1 MIPATDSVGGLV
13 ENEIKTPEGIR
24 RILVIDDEA
33 VPRQLLAVV
42 LGDAGYDV
50 TTLGKPDDV
59 DLAMRSKTYEL
70 VITDLRMPVMDGM
83 QVMHFVREHYPSAL
97 VMMVTAVT
105 ETETAVEAMKT
116 GAVDYLTKPL
126 NADAVLMSVQRADQV
141 YRLQKENQSYRE
153 GLEALVEQ
161 RTAQIYRFADALSLK
176 NQMILKANRELHD
189 ANEKLQQFLNH
200 AMVMDKV
207 STIGLLSS
215 MLIHGIANPLGVVS
229 GIAEVMQKRFAADS
243 VTTKELVMMQNYLKQ
258 VLDLV
263 NQIRSYAKTEVV
275 QFEAVDVGDSIRNA
289 VTMFQLL
296 LRRKDIRLETELPD
310 HALWISGNPSQ
321 LEQVLANLIQN
332 AIHAIEKDG
341 VIRITAGADG
351 NEVRVN
357 ITDNGSGIPDE
368 HQKRLFKMFFT
379 TKEDGRGT
387 GLGLFICNEIVAKHK
402 GKIDLESEVGKG
414 TTVTLTF
421 PQQAVAEN

>member
-1 MIPATDSVGGLV
+1 MEDSAKL
-13 ENEIKTPEGIR
+13 EPEGIR
-24 RILVIDDEA
+24 NILVLDDEA
-33 VPRQLLAVV
+33 TPRQLLGAV
-42 LGDAGYDV
+42 LTDAGYHVILSDQP
-50 TTLGKPDDV
+50 GDI
-59 DLAMRSKTYEL
+59 DLLMRDHASEL
-70 VITDLRMPVMDGM
+70 VITDLRMPVTDGM
-83 QVMHFVREHYPSAL
+83 QVLRFLREHYPGTQ

-105 ETETAVEAMKT
+105 ETETAVEAMKN

-126 NADAVLMSVQRADQV
+126 NADSVLISVRRADQI
-141 YRLQKENQSYRE
+141 YRLQKENKSYRE

-176 NQMILKANRELHD
+176 NQMILKANKELHD
-189 ANEKLQQFLNH
+189 ANDKLQQFLNH

-229 GIAEVMQKRFAADS
+229 GIAEVMQKRFASDA
-243 VTTKELVMMQNYLKQ
+243 VTTKELTMMRNYLTQ
-258 VLDLV
+258 VLELV

-275 QFEAVDVGDSIRNA
+275 KFEAVDLGDAIRNSVA
-289 VTMFQLL
+289 MFQLL
-296 LRRKDIRLETELPD
+296 IRRKDIRLETELPN

-332 AIHAIEKDG
+332 AIHAIEKG
-341 VIRITAGADG
+341 GEIRVHAGAG
-351 NEVRVN
+351 ESEVRVD
-357 ITDNGSGIPDE
+357 IRDTGIGIPKE
-368 HQKRLFKMFFT
+368 HQERLFKMFFT

-402 GKIDLESEVGKG
+402 GRIELQSEVGKG
-414 TTVTLTF
+414 TTVTLYF
-421 PQQAVAEN
+421 PRVILEDN

>member
-1 MIPATDSVGGLV
+1 M
-13 ENEIKTPEGIR
+13 ENEIKPDTPEGIR
-24 RILVIDDEA
+24 RILVLDDEP
-33 VPRQLLAVV
+33 VPRQLLSAV
-42 LGDAGYDV
+42 LTDAGYDV
-50 TTLGKPDDV
+50 TPLGKPDDV
-59 DLAMRSKTYEL
+59 DLAMRSKTFEL

-83 QVMHFVREHYPSAL
+83 QVMRFVREHYPSAL

-126 NADAVLMSVQRADQV
+126 NADAILMSVQRADQI

-229 GIAEVMQKRFAADS
+229 GIAEVMQKRFAGDA
-243 VTTKELVMMQNYLKQ
+243 VTAKELTMMQNYLKQ

-263 NQIRSYAKTEVV
+263 NQIRSYARTEVV
-275 QFEAVDVGDSIRNA
+275 KFEAVDVGDAIRNA

-332 AIHAIEKDG
+332 AIHAIEQGG
-341 VIRITAGADG
+341 VIRIAASADG
-351 NEVRVN
+351 NEVRVD
-357 ITDNGSGIPDE
+357 IMDNGTGIPDE

-402 GKIDLESEVGKG
+402 GHIDLQSEVGKG
-414 TTVTLTF
+414 TTVTLRF
-421 PQQAVAEN
+421 PQQTVTGN

>member
-13 ENEIKTPEGIR
+13 DHEIKTPEGIR

-50 TTLGKPDDV
+50 TALGKPDDI
-59 DLAMRSKTYEL
+59 DLAMRGKTFEL

-83 QVMHFVREHYPSAL
+83 QVMRFVHEHYPSVL

-229 GIAEVMQKRFAADS
+229 GIAEVMQKRFAGDA
-243 VTTKELVMMQNYLKQ
+243 VTAKELTMMQNYLKQ

-275 QFEAVDVGDSIRNA
+275 KFEAVDVGDAIRNA

-351 NEVRVN
+351 NEVRVD

-402 GKIDLESEVGKG
+402 GQIDLQSEVGKG
-414 TTVTLTF
+414 TTVTLRF
-421 PQQAVAEN
+421 PQQAVADN